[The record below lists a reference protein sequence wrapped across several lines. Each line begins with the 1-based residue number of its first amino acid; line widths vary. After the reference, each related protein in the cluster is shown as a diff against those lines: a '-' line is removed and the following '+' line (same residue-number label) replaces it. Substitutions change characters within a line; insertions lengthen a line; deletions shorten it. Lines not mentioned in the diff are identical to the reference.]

1 MIQDS
6 HILNIAYIA
15 YLRVTA
21 AIPGDGGAE
30 FPHTVDSEHDQNEE
44 DPHHH
49 RRQSHLCLHWGVI
62 IYAGTEKVSNF
73 EFGSHF
79 KTYVLI
85 LRRRHL

>member
-1 MIQDS
+1 MHGKIKRRYFT
-6 HILNIAYIA
+6 LE

-49 RRQSHLCLHWGVI
+49 RRQSHLCLQWGVI
-62 IYAGTEKVSNF
+62 IHARIENVFNF
-73 EFGSHF
+73 
-79 KTYVLI
+79 
-85 LRRRHL
+85 